1 MTLFY
6 HSLGDGRGTLEIA
19 GGVPE
24 TATVTY
30 CQGAASAELH
40 FKTASREI
48 LLDDVR
54 RPDANEKTAFLN
66 GWSCQERGTA
76 LLRSGTAGAMTTE
89 KNVP

>member
-1 MTLFY
+1 MAAHLAARFEE
-6 HSLGDGRGTLEIA
+6 LKFLD
-19 GGVPE
+19 
-24 TATVTY
+24 VTRL
-30 CQGAASAELH
+30 CRNQGAASAELH

-48 LLDDVR
+48 LLNDVR

>member
-1 MTLFY
+1 MERIAAWPRMYRFFPMTANALF
-6 HSLGDGRGTLEIA
+6 SLAFII
-19 GGVPE
+19 
-24 TATVTY
+24 Y
-30 CQGAASAELH
+30 CPGAASAELH

-48 LLDDVR
+48 LLNDVR